1 LGILAA
7 LGIFVGAVWSVRPSS
22 TPAWWRRGVIA
33 WAALAGAQVFLGILT
48 IWSGRLP
55 EIATLHV
62 LFGAGLTLTGW
73 LLGFAS
79 WRSVQ
84 TFRAG
89 EPVTLEAHISVR

>member
-1 LGILAA
+1 
-7 LGIFVGAVWSVRPSS
+7 
-22 TPAWWRRGVIA
+22 
-33 WAALAGAQVFLGILT
+33 
-48 IWSGRLP
+48 
-55 EIATLHV
+55 LHV

-89 EPVTLEAHISVR
+89 EPVTLEAHVSVR